1 MKPLELIPGKSDE
14 HDSLIDDAKE
24 LPSPSRSHSIAV
36 SDQGERRRCAV
47 TALYCAVY
55 LLIGPTLIVVNRRIL
70 KELHFNY
77 PMTLSG
83 LGLLFTSVVCVSVVS
98 LGWVKLEHRER
109 VTLPFACSNLMPVGA
124 AMASTLSFGNAVYL
138 HLPVGYIQML
148 KAFTPVVTLTLLCL
162 TRIEVP
168 SRRAALSVAGICVG
182 TAIASLGEGSLT
194 TLGLMIMLA
203 AEVSEAVCAPSL
215 PALPLPLPLPSLCT
229 TSAPVA
235 RPPSPPP
242 HRFRTALRTAL
253 RRCGSSSPRSCSRT
267 SRWGCAPAVHPPCT
281 RRPPAVHPPCT
292 RRPPIAHPPHP
303 PCARCVCAPLH
314 LHCALCA
321 LYQAQQSLPH
331 AARAA
336 RPPARPAPP
345 PRRLPAGPRRS
356 NQGRARARQLRWRG
370 AAGSDGAEL

>member
-1 MKPLELIPGKSDE
+1 MRSDSAPGEMKPLELAPRKSDE
-14 HDSLIDDAKE
+14 HESLIDDAKE

-36 SDQGERRRCAV
+36 SDQGERRKCAV
-47 TALYCAVY
+47 TTLYCAVY

-83 LGLLFTSVVCVSVVS
+83 LGLLFTSVVCVSVVG

-203 AEVSEAVCAPSL
+203 AEVSEAVRPLSPCPP
-215 PALPLPLPLPSLCT
+215 PALSLPSLCT
-229 TSAPVA
+229 ASAP
-235 RPPSPPP
+235 PSAPFSAPSAPPP
-242 HRFRTALRTAL
+242 HRPPHRPLQVRLVLAQKLLKNLKMGVR
-253 RRCGSSSPRSCSRT
+253 
-267 SRWGCAPAVHPPCT
+267 PAMHLPCT
-281 RRPPAVHPPCT
+281 RCFASLCT
-292 RRPPIAHPPHP
+292 
-303 PCARCVCAPLH
+303 

-321 LYQAQQSLPH
+321 LCQAQHSAPRRTRRPLHRAVCQPAPAGATKAAH
-331 AARAA
+331 ARASSGGGV
-336 RPPARPAPP
+336 
-345 PRRLPAGPRRS
+345 PRGVTAQSCYYVHGL
-356 NQGRARARQLRWRG
+356 
-370 AAGSDGAEL
+370 